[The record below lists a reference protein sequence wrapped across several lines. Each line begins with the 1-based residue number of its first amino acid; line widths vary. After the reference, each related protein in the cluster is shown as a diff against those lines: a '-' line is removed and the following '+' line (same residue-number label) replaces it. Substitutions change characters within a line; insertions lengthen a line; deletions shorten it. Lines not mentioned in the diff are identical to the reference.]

1 MNNIPYL
8 VRRRLLPPCSPE
20 EHRRRR
26 LTVLHAV
33 LRCREKFGRS
43 RIGTRTTL
51 YWSGEACQNYVMVKT
66 NFVMVKTT
74 CRPVLFRLLE
84 GKSDARG
91 LLRVQCKLPVGRGWR
106 EFGLHI
112 KTTVAAA
119 TSGSHVGN
127 VRHAYG
133 PGHALP

>member
-43 RIGTRTTL
+43 RIGARTTL

-74 CRPVLFRLLE
+74 CRPVDWRGDLFLFLFFLFWMVFIGNPRSE
-84 GKSDARG
+84 TKMGGGDRSV
-91 LLRVQCKLPVGRGWR
+91 LRSKP
-106 EFGLHI
+106 
-112 KTTVAAA
+112 
-119 TSGSHVGN
+119 S
-127 VRHAYG
+127 
-133 PGHALP
+133 